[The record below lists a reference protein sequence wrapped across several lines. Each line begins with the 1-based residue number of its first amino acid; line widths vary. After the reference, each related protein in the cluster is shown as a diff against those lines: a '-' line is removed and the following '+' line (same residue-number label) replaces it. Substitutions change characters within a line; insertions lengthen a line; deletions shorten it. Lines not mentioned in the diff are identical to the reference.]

1 MEDRT
6 EGVGVDVED
15 GEAADDVEEKEREV
29 AALRYHTPHSTR
41 HTFSRLCES
50 YDVKEADRKRML
62 GHSLKGDITN
72 GVYGHRSV
80 EELKKEIEKISIC
93 II

>member
-1 MEDRT
+1 MGSR
-6 EGVGVDVED
+6 
-15 GEAADDVEEKEREV
+15 
-29 AALRYHTPHSTR
+29 RYHTPHSTR

-62 GHSLKGDITN
+62 GHSLKGDITD

-80 EELKKEIEKISIC
+80 EELKREVEKMEAKHIS
-93 II
+93 